1 MNNIEE
7 LLLRRQEGV
16 LTECEQEELLRLT
29 HRDEVVNAAGVR
41 AMHLR
46 RRRIG
51 RLSGVASL
59 LLVSG
64 LAFTIYSHNTQKGFS
79 TETPFVAQVMEPKSS
94 TETPSMAA
102 KPNEALMDAEL
113 ARDNATAPLQQKS
126 IAPSEVTKQLTAAPE
141 TKADIATP
149 AEDAETPFIEAVAPN
164 AVGNAPATVAC
175 NTQCSPDSVIN
186 DIWHFLKA

>member
-16 LTECEQEELLRLT
+16 LTEGEQEELLRLT
-29 HRDEVVNAAGVR
+29 HRDDVVRAAGVR

-46 RRRIG
+46 RQRIA
-51 RLSGVASL
+51 RLTGVASL
-59 LLVSG
+59 LLVGG
-64 LAFTIYSHNTQKGFS
+64 LAFTIYSHSTRNGLS
-79 TETPFVAQVMEPKSS
+79 TEQNIVAQAVEPEQA
-94 TETPSMAA
+94 TEMLGTVARPS
-102 KPNEALMDAEL
+102 EAVVEAEKVQN
-113 ARDNATAPLQQKS
+113 NATAPLPQKS
-126 IAPSEVTKQLTAAPE
+126 NAPTTESNQLTAAPE
-141 TKADIATP
+141 AKADMAIP
-149 AEDAETPFIEAVAPN
+149 VKEVETPFIEAVAPN